1 MRQRGGFNE
10 RFLLALYARFATQ
23 RLAFADGDRLDL
35 QGQGFSVG
43 AATDGSVV
51 LTLSGGGSI
60 ALAGVTTF

>member
-10 RFLLALYARFATQ
+10 RFLLTVHARFATQ
-23 RLAFADGDRLDL
+23 HLAFADGDRLDL

-43 AATDGSVV
+43 AATDGSVI